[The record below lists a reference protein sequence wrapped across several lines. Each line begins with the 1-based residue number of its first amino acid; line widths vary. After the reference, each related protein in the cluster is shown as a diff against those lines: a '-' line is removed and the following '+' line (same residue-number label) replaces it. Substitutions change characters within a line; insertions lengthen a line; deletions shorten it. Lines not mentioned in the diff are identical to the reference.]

1 MGGADRRGM
10 RCAGRLLSAPML
22 GQSVRAFGP
31 ERMAKSGAGNHTQ
44 FSGIKPGARFDVQG
58 NQVNNLLGEFPTA

>member
-1 MGGADRRGM
+1 
-10 RCAGRLLSAPML
+10 ML